1 MLFKVQI
8 PLALPVI
15 MAGIRISAVTAV
27 GLMTMAAYIGGGG
40 LGYLVFSGI
49 STVNNNQI
57 LAGAIPA
64 CILALIVDFLLG
76 VVEKLVTPVSMQK
89 SGAFGKK
96 QRRHQIGILIAA
108 VVIIGALL
116 ASSGIRSAFGGK
128 SDTDTI
134 YVGGKDFTEQRLL
147 CELVSQAIED
157 ETDLNVVRESNLGGT
172 QVCFGA
178 LETGEIDLYI
188 EYTGTAYAET
198 LKHTPISDV
207 EEVYDTVKEEFA
219 EKYDITVLDSLQFNN
234 TYTLA
239 VTPEFAKEND
249 LHTISDLRKI
259 NGDFVI
265 ETTLEFMNRED
276 GLPGLAEAYD
286 LEPTRDPKGLNGS
299 LRYTALENGECDVI
313 DAFLTDG
320 LLKKF

>member
-1 MLFKVQI
+1 M
-8 PLALPVI
+8 
-15 MAGIRISAVTAV
+15 
-27 GLMTMAAYIGGGG
+27 
-40 LGYLVFSGI
+40 
-49 STVNNNQI
+49 
-57 LAGAIPA
+57 
-64 CILALIVDFLLG
+64 
-76 VVEKLVTPVSMQK
+76 
-89 SGAFGKK
+89 
-96 QRRHQIGILIAA
+96 
-108 VVIIGALL
+108 
-116 ASSGIRSAFGGK
+116 
-128 SDTDTI
+128 
-134 YVGGKDFTEQRLL
+134 

-157 ETDLNVVRESNLGGT
+157 ETDLNVVREPNLGGT

-286 LEPTRDPKGLNGS
+286 LEPARDPKGLNGS

-320 LLKKF
+320 LLKKFNLTVLEDDKGYFPPYYAIPVVRSEVLEAHPELEDVFEKLYPLLTNDTMQELNYEVDELQKTEEEVASEFLEENGF